1 MRLTFIKKDL
11 TRHRLISIGLTL
23 CIMMTSFLA
32 TSAAQMTAQLNGSIS
47 DLLQSAKAPDFVQM
61 HDGSLDEKAVD
72 IFSSKQSMVKAHQIV
87 PMIPIEHVSIKFG
100 QEPAQAGV
108 MDHLFVKQNR
118 YFDFLLNERN
128 EKLTVNKGE
137 VAVPIFFQQKYH
149 LKIGERLLISKGS
162 HQFSFQIKT
171 FLRDAQ
177 MNPSLVSSKRF
188 LLHDADWVALNQV
201 FQKKEYLIEFL
212 LHDASQADAFQSLY
226 QSSELPQQGPAV
238 TLPLLRMLNALTDG
252 MVIAILLLVCF
263 LLINISLLSLRLAM
277 TAVIEED
284 EREIG
289 ILKVLGIP
297 LSKIK
302 QLYVGKYA
310 VLACIG
316 CIAGYLMTLMFG
328 DLFTANIQQYMGN
341 RFSFI
346 HQVIPLLV
354 SILMAMIVIS
364 FSYTVLRRFG
374 QISAAQAIQGGISSP
389 SRKKQIPMHLQKNR
403 FLPVNFWFGLKDLF
417 SRIKMYSTITC
428 IIALCTFLMLM
439 PIQLWYT
446 LQSPDFITYLG
457 SGKSDLRIDIRQ
469 GNHLEK
475 STNKIASMISVDQDI
490 QTSAVYETTS
500 LQAKTMENTLET
512 LYLETGDLS
521 AFPLTYLQGREPLKE
536 EEIALSVLSA
546 DSLQKKIGE
555 KVTLATNG
563 QQVQKMVTGIY
574 QDVTN
579 GGKTAKALSQPFP
592 HSSLWKTIQIQLK
605 QGIDM
610 AEKKA
615 ALETNM
621 SPTKVTDMKEYV
633 HQTIGSTAS
642 LVKVIALFSTI
653 AAFGTAS
660 LMLMMFLHMLRA
672 KDLNRTHLLR
682 TIGFSQKDLIY
693 QYLTSFIVVLSIG
706 AFIGAIAVHTIGPA
720 LMSAGGASLGAS
732 SLQWLAPKWV
742 WIVYPLLL
750 FMVNLTVISWLLKS
764 FFSSKISRHTLS

>member
-72 IFSSKQSMVKAHQIV
+72 IFSSKQSTVKAHQIV

-137 VAVPIFFQQKYH
+137 VAVPIYFQQKYH
-149 LKIGERLLISKGS
+149 LKIGERLLITKGS

-226 QSSELPQQGPAV
+226 QSSELPQQGPSV
-238 TLPLLRMLNALTDG
+238 TLSLLRMLNALTDG

-263 LLINISLLSLRLAM
+263 LLISISLLSLRLAM
-277 TAVIEED
+277 TAAIEED

-341 RFSFI
+341 RLSFI
-346 HQVIPLLV
+346 HQVIPILV
-354 SILMAMIVIS
+354 SILTAMIVIS
-364 FSYTVLRRFG
+364 FSYAVLRRFG

-389 SRKKQIPMHLQKNR
+389 SHKKQIPMHLQKNR

-475 STNKIASMISVDQDI
+475 STNKIESMISEDQDI
-490 QTSAVYETTS
+490 HTSAVYETTS

-521 AFPLTYLQGREPLKE
+521 AFPLTYLQGREPLKK

-592 HSSLWKTIQIQLK
+592 QSSLWKTIQIQLK

-610 AEKKA
+610 AGKKA

-621 SPTKVTDMKEYV
+621 SPAKVTDMKEYV

-682 TIGFSQKDLIY
+682 TIGFSQKDLTY

-720 LMSAGGASLGAS
+720 LMSSGGASLGAS

-742 WIVYPLLL
+742 WLVYPLLL

>member
-1 MRLTFIKKDL
+1 MKLTFIKKDL

-32 TSAAQMTAQLNGSIS
+32 TSAAQMTVQLNGSIS

-137 VAVPIFFQQKYH
+137 VAVPIYFQQKYH

-263 LLINISLLSLRLAM
+263 LLISISLLSLRLAM
-277 TAVIEED
+277 TAAIEED

-316 CIAGYLMTLMFG
+316 CIAGYLMTLKFG

-341 RFSFI
+341 RLSFF

-354 SILMAMIVIS
+354 SILTAMIVIS

-389 SRKKQIPMHLQKNR
+389 SHKKQIPMHLQKNR

-469 GNHLEK
+469 GNDLEK

-742 WIVYPLLL
+742 WFVYPLLL

>member
-32 TSAAQMTAQLNGSIS
+32 TSAAQMTVQLNGSIS

-137 VAVPIFFQQKYH
+137 VAVPIYFQQKYH

-263 LLINISLLSLRLAM
+263 LLISISLLSLRLAM
-277 TAVIEED
+277 TAAIEED

-354 SILMAMIVIS
+354 SILTAMIVIS

-389 SRKKQIPMHLQKNR
+389 SHKKQIPMHLQKNR

-469 GNHLEK
+469 GNDLEK
-475 STNKIASMISVDQDI
+475 STNKIASMISVDHDI

-563 QQVQKMVTGIY
+563 QQIQKMVTGIY

-621 SPTKVTDMKEYV
+621 SPAKVTDMKEYV
-633 HQTIGSTAS
+633 HQTIGNTAS

-750 FMVNLTVISWLLKS
+750 FIVNLTVISWLLKS

>member
-32 TSAAQMTAQLNGSIS
+32 TSAAQMTIQLNGSIS

-61 HDGSLDEKAVD
+61 HDGSLDEKEVD

-137 VAVPIFFQQKYH
+137 VAVPIYFQQKYH

-188 LLHDADWVALNQV
+188 LLHDADWAALNQV

-212 LHDASQADAFQSLY
+212 LHDAGQADAFQSLY

-238 TLPLLRMLNALTDG
+238 TLSLLRMLNALTDG

-263 LLINISLLSLRLAM
+263 LLISISLLSLRLAM
-277 TAVIEED
+277 TAAIEED

-316 CIAGYLMTLMFG
+316 CIAGYLMTLKFG

-341 RFSFI
+341 RLSFI

-354 SILMAMIVIS
+354 SILTAMIVIS

-389 SRKKQIPMHLQKNR
+389 SHKKQIPMHLQKNR

-446 LQSPDFITYLG
+446 LQSPDFVTYLG

-469 GNHLEK
+469 GKHLEK

-610 AEKKA
+610 VGKKA

-621 SPTKVTDMKEYV
+621 SPAKVTDMKEYV

-682 TIGFSQKDLIY
+682 TIGFSQKNLTY

-750 FMVNLTVISWLLKS
+750 FMVNLTVVSWLLKS

>member
-32 TSAAQMTAQLNGSIS
+32 TSAAQMTVQLNGSIS

-72 IFSSKQSMVKAHQIV
+72 IFSIKQSMVKAHQIV

-137 VAVPIFFQQKYH
+137 VAVPIYFQQKYH

-188 LLHDADWVALNQV
+188 LLHDADWAALNQV

-226 QSSELPQQGPAV
+226 QSSELPQQGPSV
-238 TLPLLRMLNALTDG
+238 TLSLLRMLNALTDG
-252 MVIAILLLVCF
+252 IVIAILLLVCF
-263 LLINISLLSLRLAM
+263 LLISISLLSLRLAM
-277 TAVIEED
+277 TAAIEED

-316 CIAGYLMTLMFG
+316 CIAGYLMTLKFG

-341 RFSFI
+341 RLSFI

-354 SILMAMIVIS
+354 SILTAMIVIS

-389 SRKKQIPMHLQKNR
+389 SHKKQVPMHLQKNR

-469 GNHLEK
+469 GNDLEK
-475 STNKIASMISVDQDI
+475 STNKIASMISVDHDI

-563 QQVQKMVTGIY
+563 QQIQKMVTGIY

-621 SPTKVTDMKEYV
+621 SPAKVTDMKEYV
-633 HQTIGSTAS
+633 HQTIGNTAS

-682 TIGFSQKDLIY
+682 TIGFSQKDVTY

-742 WIVYPLLL
+742 WIVYPLLM